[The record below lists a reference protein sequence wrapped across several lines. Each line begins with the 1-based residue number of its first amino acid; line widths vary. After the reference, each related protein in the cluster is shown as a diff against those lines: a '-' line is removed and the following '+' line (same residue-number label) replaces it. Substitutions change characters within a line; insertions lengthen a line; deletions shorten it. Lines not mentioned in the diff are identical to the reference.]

1 MVFTLQSVKIYTK
14 SLHPWYVLYIYQ
26 PLLVNMAAAILVLR
40 FFDLPTNCNKDTLG
54 GFVLIN
60 VSYLT
65 YKKS

>member
-40 FFDLPTNCNKDTLG
+40 FFDLPLRQFLKTFYMLNRIHL
-54 GFVLIN
+54 
-60 VSYLT
+60 
-65 YKKS
+65 